1 MARLGYFLWTI
12 GSLNA
17 STICS
22 LVAKVTNDLPALG
35 TSPCR
40 WRKSAGCGRKL
51 KMSGCEKR
59 QNNQNL
65 KLGVREESKAAI
77 IPHNPDT
84 SSRTP
89 FNSKDKCGLNALNNK
104 PLMKTH
110 FLPLRDHLHGHTV
123 QILLNQGEHQ
133 VSTFLSN
140 LCDWFI
146 TFQHSSLISK
156 ILNIQQFIHH

>member
-51 KMSGCEKR
+51 KCQDVKRGIIIETWSLVSEKR
-59 QNNQNL
+59 AKRPL
-65 KLGVREESKAAI
+65 FLTILTRVRAPLSILRISVAWMHSTNPLWKPISYLWEI
-77 IPHNPDT
+77 ISMVT
-84 SSRTP
+84 QSRSCSIRVNTRFPP
-89 FNSKDKCGLNALNNK
+89 FSATCVID
-104 PLMKTH
+104 
-110 FLPLRDHLHGHTV
+110 
-123 QILLNQGEHQ
+123 
-133 VSTFLSN
+133 S
-140 LCDWFI
+140 
-146 TFQHSSLISK
+146 FQHSSLISK

>member
-89 FNSKDKCGLNALNNK
+89 FNPKDKCGLNAPGYESSTTNPLWK
-104 PLMKTH
+104 P
-110 FLPLRDHLHGHTV
+110 
-123 QILLNQGEHQ
+123 
-133 VSTFLSN
+133 
-140 LCDWFI
+140 
-146 TFQHSSLISK
+146 ISYLWE
-156 ILNIQQFIHH
+156 IISMVTQSRSCSIRVNTRFPPFSATCVIDS